1 MHIQTLQFT
10 PTFVSPITPIMSRA
24 KARRN
29 THLITVLNA
38 LALERPYGTS
48 KNKYADS
55 VHTAYRCMVKSTRP

>member
-1 MHIQTLQFT
+1 MQLHIQTLQFT

-24 KARRN
+24 KARRTRTY

-48 KNKYADS
+48 ENKY
-55 VHTAYRCMVKSTRP
+55 TQL